1 MMFIIVNPIENSSA
15 FLLPLSFSV
24 VFTAFI
30 GIFPYPPRFRF
41 TIYHLHDKNFN
52 FNNHGLNEVMRTTLV
67 QQGLTI
73 LFLAGW
79 CIITTGVGRL
89 CMGATAIRFDSRGE
103 GIFLSAGIG
112 LVITGYAV
120 FLLGVMEVLY
130 PFSIRLLLI
139 SLALFSVAGW
149 LRPIRT
155 APAAPSGRFVWELPA
170 SLLLVILLL
179 AGFVLTLTPETG
191 KDALIYHLAVPK
203 LYLLHHGFYFIPGNA
218 FAGYPLLGEM
228 HYLLALFLQ
237 NDILAKGM
245 NYALLCG
252 TLFGIGLFARYFLQ
266 NQQFPALSMLIF
278 ASIPSV
284 FAISH
289 RTYNDLFVTFFT
301 LAAIYSFFR
310 WSEHRLSAW
319 LILCGLFS
327 GSAAACKYTALL
339 TTPLGCLGIL
349 WLAYRSGNGAREALR
364 RLALY
369 VAAAL
374 IAGSPFYLKN
384 WIVMGNPFYPFFYG
398 IFGGRGWDGDQARLY
413 DLFIQ
418 NLGMGRSLLD
428 YLLLPWNLSLRAKM
442 DSLEFDGILGPI
454 FLLTL
459 PFLAALRRW
468 EMPLRMMLAYA
479 LLTFFFW
486 ASSAQQIR
494 YLIPLFPL
502 LALVTGAILT
512 RYKSQKKIFGLLLCI
527 VAGSLAFNGYHIVRD
542 FIKID
547 PLRVAVGLE
556 SRDHFLSRTI
566 PPYTMYRFVNQTL
579 PPDARIFLIYM
590 KNYTFLCDRDCYADA
605 MFEAHTLQKIL
616 REEAS
621 PDRVRNRLKA
631 EGFTHLLYDEA
642 YLIGG
647 PSPLSA
653 EEKTLFLAFQSGHLS
668 ALHRE
673 GPYRLYRLF

>member
-1 MMFIIVNPIENSSA
+1 MQ
-15 FLLPLSFSV
+15 
-24 VFTAFI
+24 
-30 GIFPYPPRFRF
+30 
-41 TIYHLHDKNFN
+41 
-52 FNNHGLNEVMRTTLV
+52 TTLV
-67 QQGLTI
+67 QQGITI
-73 LFLAGW
+73 LFLTGW
-79 CIITTGVGRL
+79 CLITTGVGRL
-89 CMGATAIRFDSRGE
+89 CLSSTAIRFASRGE
-103 GIFLSAGIG
+103 GLFLSAGIG

-120 FLLGVMEVLY
+120 FLLGVTGSLAA
-130 PFSIRLLLI
+130 SGIGLLLI

-155 APAAPSGRFVWELPA
+155 APAAPSGRSVWELSA
-170 SLLLVILLL
+170 LLLLGILLL
-179 AGFVLTLTPETG
+179 AGFVLTLTPENG

-218 FAGYPLLGEM
+218 FAGYPMLGEM

-237 NDILAKGM
+237 NDILAKAM

-252 TLFGIGLFARYFLQ
+252 TLLGIGLFARHVLQ
-266 NQQFPALSMLIF
+266 NQQFPSLSMLIF
-278 ASIPSV
+278 VSIPSV

-289 RTYNDLFVTFFT
+289 AAYNDLFVTFLT

-310 WSEHRLSAW
+310 WSEDRLSAW

-339 TTPLGCLGIL
+339 ATPLGCLGIL
-349 WLAYRSGNGAREALR
+349 WLAYRCGNGAQETLR

-384 WIVMGNPFYPFFYG
+384 WIMSGNPFYPFFYG

-442 DSLEFDGILGPI
+442 DSPQFDGILGPI

-459 PFLAALRRW
+459 PFLAGLRHW
-468 EMPLRMMLAYA
+468 ETPVRLILIYV
-479 LLTFFFW
+479 LLTFLFW
-486 ASSAQQIR
+486 AFSAQQIR
-494 YLIPLFPL
+494 YLIPLFAV
-502 LALVTGAILT
+502 LAIVTGAIVT
-512 RYKSQKKIFGLLLCI
+512 RYRCRKRIFGLLLCI

-542 FIKID
+542 FMKIS
-547 PLRVAVGLE
+547 PLRAVAGIE
-556 SRDHFLSRTI
+556 SRDEFLSRTL
-566 PPYTMYRFVNQTL
+566 PPYRMYRFVNRNL
-579 PPDARIFLIYM
+579 PPDARVFLLYM
-590 KNYTFLCDRDCYADA
+590 KNYTFLCDRDCYADS

-616 REEAS
+616 REESSAEN
-621 PDRVRNRLKA
+621 VRSRMKTI
-631 EGFTHLLYDEA
+631 GFTHILYDET
-642 YLIGG
+642 YLFGE

-653 EEKTLFLAFQSGHLS
+653 EEKSIFLDFQERYLRIVR
-668 ALHRE
+668 LE
-673 GPYRLYRLF
+673 GPYRLYRLL

>member
-1 MMFIIVNPIENSSA
+1 
-15 FLLPLSFSV
+15 
-24 VFTAFI
+24 
-30 GIFPYPPRFRF
+30 
-41 TIYHLHDKNFN
+41 
-52 FNNHGLNEVMRTTLV
+52 
-67 QQGLTI
+67 
-73 LFLAGW
+73 
-79 CIITTGVGRL
+79 
-89 CMGATAIRFDSRGE
+89 
-103 GIFLSAGIG
+103 
-112 LVITGYAV
+112 
-120 FLLGVMEVLY
+120 
-130 PFSIRLLLI
+130 
-139 SLALFSVAGW
+139 

-155 APAAPSGRFVWELPA
+155 APAAPSGCSLWELSA
-170 SLLLVILLL
+170 SLLLGILLL
-179 AGFVLTLTPETG
+179 AGFMLTLTPEMG

-203 LYLLHHGFYFIPGNA
+203 LYLLYHGFYFIPGNV
-218 FAGYPLLGEM
+218 FAGYPMLGEM

-237 NDILAKGM
+237 SDIFAKAM

-252 TLFGIGLFARYFLQ
+252 ILLGMGLFARFLLQ
-266 NQQFPALSMLIF
+266 EHVFPVLSMLIF
-278 ASIPSV
+278 LSIPSV
-284 FAISH
+284 FAVSH
-289 RTYNDLFVTFFT
+289 AAYNDLFVTFFT

-310 WSEHRLSAW
+310 WSEHRLTAW

-339 TTPLGCLGIL
+339 ATPLGCLGIL
-349 WLAYRSGNGAREALR
+349 WLANRSGNGTPETLR

-369 VAAAL
+369 VAAAF

-384 WIVMGNPFYPFFYG
+384 CIVTGNPFYPFFYG

-413 DLFIQ
+413 DLLIQ

-442 DSLEFDGILGPI
+442 DTEFDGILGPI

-468 EMPLRMMLAYA
+468 ETPLRMILTYA

-494 YLIPLFPL
+494 YLIPLFPI

-512 RYKSQKKIFGLLLCI
+512 RYRSRKEIFGLLLCI
-527 VAGSLAFNGYHIVRD
+527 VAGSLAFNGYHIARG
-542 FIKID
+542 FITIN

-556 SRDHFLSRTI
+556 SRDHFLSRTL
-566 PPYTMYRFVNQTL
+566 PTYPMYRFVNWNL

-605 MFEAHTLQKIL
+605 MFEAHTLQKIF

-621 PDRVRNRLKA
+621 PERVRNRLKA
-631 EGFTHLLYDEA
+631 AGFTHLLYDER
-642 YLIGG
+642 YLLGE

-653 EEKTLFLAFQSGHLS
+653 EEKSIFLDFQAAHLS
-668 ALHRE
+668 AVHRE
-673 GPYRLYRLF
+673 GPYHLYHLP

>member
-1 MMFIIVNPIENSSA
+1 
-15 FLLPLSFSV
+15 
-24 VFTAFI
+24 
-30 GIFPYPPRFRF
+30 
-41 TIYHLHDKNFN
+41 
-52 FNNHGLNEVMRTTLV
+52 MRTTLI
-67 QQGLTI
+67 QQGITI
-73 LFLAGW
+73 LYLAVW
-79 CIITTGVGRL
+79 CLITLGVGRL
-89 CMGATAIRFDSRGE
+89 CLSSMAIRFASRSE
-103 GIFLSAGIG
+103 GLFLSAGMG
-112 LVITGYAV
+112 LAITGYAV
-120 FLLGVMEVLY
+120 FLLGVTDALAA
-130 PFSIRLLLI
+130 SGIGLLLI

-155 APAAPSGRFVWELPA
+155 ASAAPSGRFVWELSA
-170 SLLLVILLL
+170 SLLLCILLL

-203 LYLLHHGFYFIPGNA
+203 LYLQHHGFYFIPGNA

-237 NDILAKGM
+237 NDILAKAM

-252 TLFGIGLFARYFLQ
+252 ILLGISLFSRFLLHEHA
-266 NQQFPALSMLIF
+266 FPALSMLIF

-289 RTYNDLFVTFFT
+289 AAYNDLFVTFFT

-310 WSEHRLSAW
+310 WSEHRLTAW

-339 TTPLGCLGIL
+339 LTPLGCLGIL
-349 WLAYRSGNGAREALR
+349 YLAYRSGNGAQETLR

-398 IFGGRGWDGDQARLY
+398 LFGGRGWDGDLARLY
-413 DLFIQ
+413 DLFIR
-418 NLGMGRSLLD
+418 NLGMGRDLLD

-442 DSLEFDGILGPI
+442 DSPEFDGILGPI

-468 EMPLRMMLAYA
+468 ETPLRMILAYA

-486 ASSAQQIR
+486 ASTAQQIR
-494 YLIPLFPL
+494 YLIPLFPI
-502 LALVTGAILT
+502 LALVVGAILT
-512 RYKSQKKIFGLLLCI
+512 RYRSRKMIFGLLLCI
-527 VAGSLAFNGYHIVRD
+527 VAGSLAFNGYHIARG
-542 FIKID
+542 FIKIS

-556 SRDHFLSRTI
+556 SRDHFLSRTL
-566 PPYTMYRFVNQTL
+566 PTYTMYRFVNEAL

-621 PDRVRNRLKA
+621 PDRVSNRLKA
-631 EGFTHLLYDEA
+631 EGFTHLLYDER
-642 YLIGG
+642 YLLGD

-653 EEKTLFLAFQSGHLS
+653 EEKQLFLTFQNSHMQSVRQQGS
-668 ALHRE
+668 
-673 GPYRLYRLF
+673 YRLYRLI

>member
-1 MMFIIVNPIENSSA
+1 M
-15 FLLPLSFSV
+15 
-24 VFTAFI
+24 
-30 GIFPYPPRFRF
+30 
-41 TIYHLHDKNFN
+41 
-52 FNNHGLNEVMRTTLV
+52 TLV
-67 QQGLTI
+67 QQGITI

-79 CIITTGVGRL
+79 CLITTGVGRFCL
-89 CMGATAIRFDSRGE
+89 SSTAICFASRSE
-103 GIFLSAGIG
+103 GLFLSAGIG

-120 FLLGVMEVLY
+120 FLLGVMESLY
-130 PFSIRLLLI
+130 PFSIGLLLT
-139 SLALFSVAGW
+139 SLTLFSVAGW

-155 APAAPSGRFVWELPA
+155 APAGPSGRSVWELSA
-170 SLLLVILLL
+170 LLLLGILLL

-218 FAGYPLLGEM
+218 FAGYPMLGEM

-237 NDILAKGM
+237 NDIFAKAM

-252 TLFGIGLFARYFLQ
+252 ILLGIGLFTRHVLQ
-266 NQQFPALSMLIF
+266 NQQFPRLSMLIF
-278 ASIPSV
+278 VSIPSV

-289 RTYNDLFVTFFT
+289 AAYNDLFVTFFT

-310 WSEHRLSAW
+310 WSENRLTAW

-339 TTPLGCLGIL
+339 ATPLGCLGIL
-349 WLAYRSGNGAREALR
+349 YLANRSGNGARETLR

-398 IFGGRGWDGDQARLY
+398 IFGGRGWDPDQARLY
-413 DLFIQ
+413 DLLIQ

-442 DSLEFDGILGPI
+442 DTEFDGIMGPI

-468 EMPLRMMLAYA
+468 DTPLRMILAYA
-479 LLTFFFW
+479 LLAFFFW

-502 LALVTGAILT
+502 LALVVGAILT
-512 RYKSQKKIFGLLLCI
+512 RYRSRKKIFGLLLCI
-527 VAGSLAFNGYHIVRD
+527 VAGSLAFNGYHIARG
-542 FIKID
+542 FIKIN

-556 SRDHFLSRTI
+556 SRDHFLSRTL
-566 PPYTMYRFVNQTL
+566 PTYPMYLFVNRNL
-579 PPDARIFLIYM
+579 PPDARVFLIYM

-616 REEAS
+616 QEESSA
-621 PDRVRNRLKA
+621 DGVRNRLKA
-631 EGFTHLLYDEA
+631 MGFTHLLYNGIFLLGE
-642 YLIGG
+642 

-653 EEKTLFLAFQSGHLS
+653 DEKRLFLDFQAGHLS
-668 ALHRE
+668 AVHHE
-673 GPYRLYRLF
+673 GSYRLYRLF

>member
-1 MMFIIVNPIENSSA
+1 MSA
-15 FLLPLSFSV
+15 TLFQQAATVALL
-24 VFTAFI
+24 
-30 GIFPYPPRFRF
+30 G
-41 TIYHLHDKNFN
+41 
-52 FNNHGLNEVMRTTLV
+52 
-67 QQGLTI
+67 
-73 LFLAGW
+73 GW
-79 CIITTGVGRL
+79 CLITTGLGRL
-89 CMGATAIRFDSRGE
+89 CLGFSSLSFASRGE
-103 GIFLSAGIG
+103 GLFLSAGVG
-112 LVITGYAV
+112 ITVSAYAV
-120 FLLGVMEVLY
+120 FLLGVAQSLHPSAIAAALIVLA
-130 PFSIRLLLI
+130 
-139 SLALFSVAGW
+139 SLALAGW
-149 LRPIRT
+149 RRPLPLCR
-155 APAAPSGRFVWELPA
+155 AAQDARSSWDRPAAVLLGGVLFA
-170 SLLLVILLL
+170 GFLLV
-179 AGFVLTLTPETG
+179 LTPETG

-237 NDILAKGM
+237 NDILAKAM

-252 TLFGIGLFARYFLQ
+252 TLLGMGLFARHVLQ
-266 NQQFPALSMLIF
+266 NQQFPSLSMLIF
-278 ASIPSV
+278 LSIPSV
-284 FAISH
+284 FAVSH
-289 RTYNDLFVTFFT
+289 AAYTDLFVTSFT

-310 WSEHRLSAW
+310 WSEHRLTAW

-339 TTPLGCLGIL
+339 ATPLGCLGIL
-349 WLAYRSGNGAREALR
+349 YLANRNGNSAQETLR

-369 VAAAL
+369 VAAAF

-384 WIVMGNPFYPFFYG
+384 WIVTGNPFYPFFYG

-442 DSLEFDGILGPI
+442 DSLDFDGILGPI

-468 EMPLRMMLAYA
+468 ETPLRMILAYA

-512 RYKSQKKIFGLLLCI
+512 RYRIRKKIFGLLLCI
-527 VAGSLAFNGYHIVRD
+527 VAGSLAFNGYHIARG

-556 SRDHFLSRTI
+556 SRDHFLSRTL
-566 PPYTMYRFVNQTL
+566 PPYTMYRFVNRAL

-590 KNYTFLCDRDCYADA
+590 KNYTFLCNRDCYADA

-621 PDRVRNRLKA
+621 PDRVRNRLKTA
-631 EGFTHLLYDEA
+631 GFTHLLYDEF
-642 YLIGG
+642 YLLGE

-653 EEKTLFLAFQSGHLS
+653 EEKQLFLAFQNSYMRNVRQQGF
-668 ALHRE
+668 
-673 GPYRLYRLF
+673 YRLYRLI